1 MPTLLHIDVS
11 PRGDYSIS
19 RRLSAAFVE
28 AWKAKHPDGTVVTR
42 DLTKTN
48 LTFVDLAW
56 IAGAYSDPAQ
66 HTPEQKQALAI
77 SDELTA
83 ELLEADEI
91 ALGTPMYN
99 FAVPAALKAWIDHV
113 VRVGVTFKL
122 DETGYHGLAT
132 GKKATL
138 LVASGGT
145 YTPGSPAE
153 GYNQETPYLKG
164 ILGFIGITDVNII
177 LAGGTTPVTV
187 GKISADEFLQPLIE
201 QVQAAV

>member
-1 MPTLLHIDVS
+1 MPTLLHIDAS
-11 PRGDYSIS
+11 PRGAYSIS
-19 RRLSAAFVE
+19 RQLSAAFAD
-28 AWKAKHPDGTVVTR
+28 AWKAKHADGHVITR
-42 DLTKTN
+42 DLVETD

-83 ELLEADEI
+83 ELLQADEI
-91 ALGTPMYN
+91 VLATPMYN
-99 FAVPAALKAWIDHV
+99 FAIPAAVKAWIDHV

-138 LVASGGT
+138 LVASGGV
-145 YTPGSPAE
+145 YAPGSPAE
-153 GYNQETPYLKG
+153 GYNQETPYLKA
-164 ILGFIGITDVNII
+164 ILGFIGITDVNVI
-177 LAGGTTPVTV
+177 LAGGTTAVIQ
-187 GKISADEFLQPLIE
+187 GKVSADEFLKPFLE

>member
-66 HTPEQKQALAI
+66 HTPEQKAALAI
-77 SDELTA
+77 SNELTA
-83 ELLEADEI
+83 ELLAADEI
-91 ALGTPMYN
+91 VLGTPMYN

-113 VRVGVTFKL
+113 VRVGLTFKV
-122 DETGYHGLAT
+122 DETGYHGLTT

-138 LVASGGT
+138 LVASSGT
-145 YTPGSPAE
+145 YTPGSPGE

-164 ILGFIGITDVNII
+164 ILGFIGITDVSVI
-177 LAGGTTPVTV
+177 LAGGTTPVAQ
-187 GKISADEFLQPLIE
+187 GKISADEFLKPFLG
-201 QVQAAV
+201 QVEASV